1 MQAITIASRNHTWRR
16 TKLLPTILSVIAG
29 SADVTSFLGLGLFN
43 AHITGNLVI
52 LAAHLV
58 ARGSADLALII
69 SVPIFILVLGLMRLL
84 VAGLEALDFN
94 SLRPLLYLQF
104 LLLSGSYVLCI
115 WSGHPLNPDDPGMLF
130 AGQLGV
136 AAMAVQTAL
145 VQLSLP
151 GVPSTAVMTTNITR
165 FIMDI
170 GEISLGHD
178 PDTMAEARRRAKH
191 TWPVIVGFIG
201 GASLGAACFA
211 GMGLESLRL
220 PAGIALIALLVTGSK
235 NDTTGVSRA

>member
-1 MQAITIASRNHTWRR
+1 MQATILESWSQSWQH

-58 ARGSADLALII
+58 ARGAANLSLII
-69 SVPIFILVLGLMRLL
+69 SVPIFILVLGLMRVL
-84 VAGLEALDFN
+84 VAGVEALGVN
-94 SLRPLLYLQF
+94 SLKPLLYLQF

-115 WSGHPLNPDDPGMLF
+115 WSSHPLNPDAPGMLF

-145 VQLSLP
+145 VQLALP
-151 GVPSTAVMTTNITR
+151 GAPSTTVMTTNITR
-165 FIMDI
+165 FIMDV
-170 GEISLGHD
+170 GEVLLGRD
-178 PDTMAEARRRAKH
+178 PDAVAGARRRAKQ
-191 TWPVIVGFIG
+191 TWPVIVGFIA

-211 GMGLESLRL
+211 AVGLESLGL
-220 PAGIALIALLVTGSK
+220 PAGIALLTLVIGWFY
-235 NDTTGVSRA
+235 

>member
-1 MQAITIASRNHTWRR
+1 MRSASKSLGFYSIAI
-16 TKLLPTILSVIAG
+16 LPTILSVIEG

-115 WSGHPLNPDDPGMLF
+115 W
-130 AGQLGV
+130 
-136 AAMAVQTAL
+136 
-145 VQLSLP
+145 
-151 GVPSTAVMTTNITR
+151 
-165 FIMDI
+165 
-170 GEISLGHD
+170 
-178 PDTMAEARRRAKH
+178 
-191 TWPVIVGFIG
+191 
-201 GASLGAACFA
+201 
-211 GMGLESLRL
+211 
-220 PAGIALIALLVTGSK
+220 
-235 NDTTGVSRA
+235 